1 MYQIRESV
9 RRVYAYNQLYLQR
22 QLRRVYDVIQDLPI
36 GERSRTARGVLTDIL
51 SRATGLASR
60 DDLKGV
66 ENILEQIQK
75 GVLEA
80 SRLWGDGAKSLSAA
94 FKIQQDRMRNVLDI
108 WANIARRLE
117 HYNTDL

>member
-94 FKIQQDRMRNVLDI
+94 FKIQQDRMRNVFDI

>member
-66 ENILEQIQK
+66 ENILEQIQR
-75 GVLEA
+75 VC
-80 SRLWGDGAKSLSAA
+80 
-94 FKIQQDRMRNVLDI
+94 
-108 WANIARRLE
+108 
-117 HYNTDL
+117 